1 MAYWPPPPWG
11 GFRPAAAAAA
21 AYPGSAHGAH
31 GALLQAPPSPWA
43 AAPPTG
49 AAGAAGAMGRPT
61 DDAEPHGRADDAVAD
76 PAAAAAGG
84 GSTAPVPRRGQ
95 AEDKPPALA
104 PLGAGA
110 IDELARTRLDE
121 ALGGREGRTAA
132 TRRCRPRER
141 SGATRDARAEP
152 GAFRP
157 SNSDHNWHPHPEAL
171 SGPSARVGPVRRTRR
186 CDLTRC
192 RSARAG

>member
-49 AAGAAGAMGRPT
+49 AAPPAPWGAPLT
-61 DDAEPHGRADDAVAD
+61 TPNHGRADDAVAD

-157 SNSDHNWHPHPEAL
+157 SNSDHG
-171 SGPSARVGPVRRTRR
+171 GPSFRPLGARGTRT
-186 CDLTRC
+186 
-192 RSARAG
+192 